1 MAKITKLQ
9 LKKQVEE
16 ILSLAQKRGVEQN
29 YFFVTTFKRYQVQI
43 AILEDLEKTIAKEP
57 VLVEKGYVK
66 DQKNLYIHPAITE
79 FNKTSSAA
87 NQTVIT
93 LTNIVKN
100 MGEDKNAA
108 PANSLGE
115 NMKKLMENGK

>member
-1 MAKITKLQ
+1 MAKITKSQ
-9 LKKQVEE
+9 LKKQAEE

-115 NMKKLMENGK
+115 NMKKLMENEK

>member
-1 MAKITKLQ
+1 MAKITKSQ
-9 LKKQVEE
+9 LKKQAEE

-100 MGEDKNAA
+100 MSEDKNAA